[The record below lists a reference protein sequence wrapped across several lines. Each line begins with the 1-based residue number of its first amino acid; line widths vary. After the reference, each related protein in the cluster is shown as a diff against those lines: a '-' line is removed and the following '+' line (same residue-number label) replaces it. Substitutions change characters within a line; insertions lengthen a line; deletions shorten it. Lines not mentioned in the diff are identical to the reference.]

1 MLRQG
6 SRNEVQKRL
15 RRGRSSLSRPLAQ
28 FKVRIQRSVPSVHFT
43 SGVESRW
50 QALMMRASQ
59 LSHIPVSVS
68 CRVTTRR
75 TRNKPVVVPESRL
88 GHGGRRGPCHSFGK
102 NDVVSSE
109 LVRRTGK

>member
-1 MLRQG
+1 VLRQG
-6 SRNEVQKRL
+6 SRNEVQKKL
-15 RRGRSSLSRPLAQ
+15 RRERSSLSRPLAQ

-43 SGVESRW
+43 SGVESRDGR
-50 QALMMRASQ
+50 RASQ

-109 LVRRTGK
+109 LMRRTGK